1 MNLRKHYLRARNP
14 RGFWGYRVLKAM
26 NGKDHAALP
35 EWVFAELKIKE
46 DAHVL
51 DVGCGGG
58 ANVARMLE
66 MCPQGI
72 VTGLDF
78 STLALEESNDYNYRA
93 IVDKKCYIVG
103 GNVIQM
109 PRAKE
114 MYDLVTAFET
124 VYFWPTLE
132 QGVSEMFRVL
142 KPGGTCV
149 IANELDGLDPA
160 YRKLESAV
168 GMLVYT
174 IEDITEIMTK
184 VGFTNIQYRHD
195 EERHFICVTA
205 KKPKE

>member
-1 MNLRKHYLRARNP
+1 
-14 RGFWGYRVLKAM
+14 M
-26 NGKDHAALP
+26 NGKEHAALP

-66 MCPQGI
+66 MCPEGI
-72 VTGLDF
+72 VTGLDY
-78 STLALEESNDYNYRA
+78 STLSLEEANDYNYRA

-103 GNVIQM
+103 GNAIQM

-132 QGVSEMFRVL
+132 QGASEIFRVL
-142 KPGGTCV
+142 KPGGSCV
-149 IANELDGLDPA
+149 IANEMDGLDPE

-174 IEDITEIMTK
+174 IEDITEILTR
-184 VGFTNIQYRHD
+184 VGFTNIQSRHD

-205 KKPKE
+205 HKPKE